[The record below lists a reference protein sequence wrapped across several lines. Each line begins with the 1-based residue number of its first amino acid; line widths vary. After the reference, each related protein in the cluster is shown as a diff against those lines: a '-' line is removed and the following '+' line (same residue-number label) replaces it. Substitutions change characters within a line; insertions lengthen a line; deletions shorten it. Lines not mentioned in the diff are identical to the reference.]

1 MAGRIKVGGIRGH
14 VKTQHTPTLG
24 KKSERFPRWWKLKS
38 TGANVEVTTVH
49 KCVGPDFFGTM
60 IRYVDR
66 EHFGSQEFSM
76 EMQEFMKLHEK
87 LRIQRRS

>member
-1 MAGRIKVGGIRGH
+1 MTKIKSSGV
-14 VKTQHTPTLG
+14 T
-24 KKSERFPRWWKLKS
+24 
-38 TGANVEVTTVH
+38 VEVTQVH

-66 EHFGSQEFSM
+66 EHFGTQEFSM
-76 EMQEFMKLHEK
+76 EVSEFMKHHEK